1 MSALVDIVLPV
12 FLVVGFGYLVRWRKM
27 LTDGAIDGL
36 MKFSQLVAIPCLLF
50 LAISS
55 LDLSAEFNLPLLASF
70 YTGAIS
76 GFFAGLLGAR
86 FIFGR
91 PWPDAVAFGF
101 VTLFSNSLLLGLPIT
116 ERAFGP
122 DALAGNYAI
131 ISIHAPVCYAIGI
144 TAMEIARAQGS
155 GVISTLRQIGRSMS
169 RNMLVL
175 AIAAGFVVNLTG
187 LPIPTVAVEAISLVG
202 RAALP
207 TALFAL
213 GGVLYLYR
221 PEGDMKIVAY
231 LCLVSLG
238 LHPAIT
244 WGLGTSFDLDQPA
257 FRSAILTAAS
267 APGINA
273 YVFANIYGVG
283 KRVAATTVLVG
294 TAMSI
299 LSVWMWLAILGASS
313 AG

>member
-1 MSALVDIVLPV
+1 MSTLVNIVLPV
-12 FLVVGFGYLVRWRKM
+12 FLVIGFGYLVRWRQVLDDK
-27 LTDGAIDGL
+27 AVDGL
-36 MKFSQLVAIPCLLF
+36 MRFSQSVAIPCLLF
-50 LAISS
+50 LAIAR
-55 LDLSAEFNLPLLASF
+55 LDLGAEFDLALLGSF

-86 FIFGR
+86 LLFRR

-131 ISIHAPVCYAIGI
+131 ISIHAPICYAIGI
-144 TAMEIARAQGS
+144 TAMEIARAQGA
-155 GVISTLRQIGRSMS
+155 GLLDTARQIVRAMT
-169 RNMLVL
+169 RNVLVL
-175 AIAAGFVVNLTG
+175 AIAAGFAVNL
-187 LPIPTVAVEAISLVG
+187 LHIPMPGVLIEALTLLA
-202 RAALP
+202 RAGLP

-221 PEGDMKIVAY
+221 PEGDARIVSY
-231 LCLVSLG
+231 LCVVSLF

-244 WGLGTSFDLDQPA
+244 WGLGLAFNLNVDQ
-257 FRSAILTAAS
+257 FRSAIITAAS

-273 YVFANIYGVG
+273 YIFANLYGVG
-283 KRVAATTVLVG
+283 KRVAATTVLVATG
-294 TAMSI
+294 LSI
-299 LSVWMWLAILGASS
+299 LTAWAWLALLAAS
-313 AG
+313 GF